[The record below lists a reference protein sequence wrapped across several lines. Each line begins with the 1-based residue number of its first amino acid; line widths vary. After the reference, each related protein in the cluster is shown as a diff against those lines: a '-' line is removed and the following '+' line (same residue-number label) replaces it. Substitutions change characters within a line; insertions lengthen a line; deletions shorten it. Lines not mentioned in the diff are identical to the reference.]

1 VEAVFKVKDFLK
13 LDGKF
18 KSFKNKNKM
27 EIQNLS
33 YTVNK
38 KTILEN
44 INVFFVKGMIHSIMS
59 PSGFGKSTLL
69 KCISGRYK
77 HSATIQLDNKPF
89 KGCGYMNQELYMMDS
104 LTVLQT
110 IQFYHNCSTKEKY
123 SHDFYKNY
131 LESFGL
137 QENILNRVIGDN
149 IIGGISG
156 GEKKRL
162 MLACHLLRNLP
173 VLILDEPLTGLDEAT
188 GNKIY
193 NLLEQHVQQHQ
204 NVCIIS
210 LHNPGTQIQTKLKSI
225 FMLNKNLSQQSPIS
239 IELKELTKSEY
250 FDIAL
255 KEEDEYKSNNSLITI
270 DSFSEDIETMNI
282 NPSYSKLLFYREL
295 SLIRKDK
302 AMILGR
308 FAVVFIISCLQSLII
323 GYHGYFT
330 DKIVHSINYFEQLN
344 YFIHLIICY
353 FTCSMFPMLF
363 IEQFFKSLQIV
374 RNEIDQGWYPF
385 FHIFHIKLLM
395 ESIIVVFLSIVYSI
409 ITYMPF
415 IYYSSLFWVYFLN
428 VFFTMF
434 FITLLLF
441 LLSLTNQSTLTLGG
455 TVLYNSFSFLFNIGY
470 LIKYHNKFTGI
481 VQVLSLMHLQSNSN
495 ILSIAE
501 YNPSIS
507 WLVKQINIAQNY
519 PHWTE
524 PLLITLGYIG
534 IGLVT
539 YYFVINR

>member
-1 VEAVFKVKDFLK
+1 LK

-27 EIQNLS
+27 EIENLS

-44 INVFFVKGMIHSIMS
+44 INVFFEKGKIHTIMS

-77 HSATIQLDNKPF
+77 HNATIQLDYKPF
-89 KGCGYMNQELYMMDS
+89 KGCGYMNQELHMMDS

-110 IQFYHNCSTKEKY
+110 IQFYHSCSTIENF
-123 SHDFYKNY
+123 SQDFYKNY

-137 QENILNRVIGDN
+137 QQNILDRLIGDN

-188 GNKIY
+188 SNKIY

-204 NVCIIS
+204 NVCIMS
-210 LHNPGTQIQTKLKSI
+210 LHNPGAQIQQKLKSI
-225 FMLNKNLSQQSPIS
+225 FMLDKTLTSQPLLP
-239 IELKELTKSEY
+239 IELKELPKSEY
-250 FDIAL
+250 VDIIL
-255 KEEDEYKSNNSLITI
+255 YEEDDKSS
-270 DSFSEDIETMNI
+270 DSSSCTLESTASTADI
-282 NPSYSKLLFYREL
+282 PKVSYSKILFYREL
-295 SLIRKDK
+295 SLIQKDK
-302 AMILGR
+302 TMILGR

-323 GYHGYFT
+323 GFHGYFT

-344 YFIHLIICY
+344 YFIHLVICY

-363 IEQFFKSLQIV
+363 IEQYFKSLQIV

-385 FHIFHIKLLM
+385 FHMFHIKLLM

-415 IYYSSLFWVYFLN
+415 LYYSSLFWVYFLN

-434 FITLLLF
+434 FITLFLF

-501 YNPSIS
+501 YNSNIS
-507 WLVKQINIAQNY
+507 WLAKQINITQNY
-519 PHWTE
+519 PHWTD

-539 YYFVINR
+539 YYLIISR

>member
-1 VEAVFKVKDFLK
+1 
-13 LDGKF
+13 
-18 KSFKNKNKM
+18 M

-38 KTILEN
+38 KTILES
-44 INVFFVKGMIHSIMS
+44 INVFFVKGKIHCIMS

-77 HSATIQLDNKPF
+77 HNATIQLDNKPF
-89 KGCGYMNQELYMMDS
+89 KGCGYMNQELYMMDT

-110 IQFYHNCSTKEKY
+110 IQFYHNCSTKELY
-123 SHDFYKNY
+123 SKDFYKNY

-137 QENILNRVIGDN
+137 QENILNRSIGNN

-173 VLILDEPLTGLDEAT
+173 VLIFDEPLTGLDEAT
-188 GNKIY
+188 SNKIY
-193 NLLEQHVQQHQ
+193 NLLEQHVKKYQ
-204 NVCIIS
+204 NVCIMS
-210 LHNPGTQIQTKLKSI
+210 LHNPGPQIQQKLDSVFI
-225 FMLNKNLSQQSPIS
+225 LNKNLTQQSPIS
-239 IELKELTKSEY
+239 IELKELPKSEY

-255 KEEDEYKSNNSLITI
+255 HEEDEYKSNDSLITI
-270 DSFSEDIETMNI
+270 DSCSEDIEIMNI
-282 NPSYSKLLFYREL
+282 HPSYSKLLFNREL
-295 SLIRKDK
+295 LLIQKDK

-323 GYHGYFT
+323 GFHGYFT
-330 DKIVHSINYFEQLN
+330 NKIVYSNNYFEQLN
-344 YFIHLIICY
+344 YFIHLVICY

-363 IEQFFKSLQIV
+363 IEQYFKSLQVI
-374 RNEIDQGWYPF
+374 RNEIDQGWYPYF
-385 FHIFHIKLLM
+385 NMFHIKLLM
-395 ESIIVVFLSIVYSI
+395 ESIIVVFLTIVYSI

-415 IYYSSLFWVYFLN
+415 MYYSSLFWVYFLN

-470 LIKYHNKFTGI
+470 LIKNHNKFTGL

-495 ILSIAE
+495 ILSITQ
-501 YNPSIS
+501 YNPTIS
-507 WLVKQINIAQNY
+507 WLVKQINISQTYTN
-519 PHWTE
+519 WMD

-534 IGLVT
+534 IGIVT
-539 YYFVINR
+539 YYLIISR

>member
-1 VEAVFKVKDFLK
+1 
-13 LDGKF
+13 
-18 KSFKNKNKM
+18 M

-38 KTILEN
+38 KTILED
-44 INVFFVKGMIHSIMS
+44 INVFFEKGKIHSIMS

-77 HSATIQLDNKPF
+77 HRATIQLDNKPF
-89 KGCGYMNQELYMMDS
+89 NGCGYMNQELYMMDS

-110 IQFYHNCSTKEKY
+110 IQFYHNCSTKEHF
-123 SHDFYKNY
+123 SQDFYKYY

-137 QENILNRVIGDN
+137 LESILNRPIGNN

-188 GNKIY
+188 SNKIY
-193 NLLEQHVQQHQ
+193 NLLEQHVEKYQ
-204 NVCIIS
+204 NVCIMS
-210 LHNPGTQIQTKLKSI
+210 LHAPGPHIQQKLKSV
-225 FMLNKNLSQQSPIS
+225 FMLNKNLTKQQLAP
-239 IELKELTKSEY
+239 IELKELPKSEY

-255 KEEDEYKSNNSLITI
+255 YEEDEYKSNNSLITI
-270 DSFSEDIETMNI
+270 DNCSVYSENINI
-282 NPSYSKLLFYREL
+282 NPSYSKLLFNREFL
-295 SLIRKDK
+295 LIRKDK
-302 AMILGR
+302 AMICGR

-323 GYHGYFT
+323 GFHGYFT
-330 DKIVHSINYFEQLN
+330 NNIVHSVNYFEQLN
-344 YFIHLIICY
+344 YFIHLVICY

-363 IEQFFKSLQIV
+363 MEQYFKSLQIV
-374 RNEIDQGWYPF
+374 RNEIDQGWYPYF
-385 FHIFHIKLLM
+385 DMFHIKFLM
-395 ESIIVVFLSIVYSI
+395 ESIIVVFLSIVYCI
-409 ITYMPF
+409 VTYNPF
-415 IYYSSLFWVYFLN
+415 SYYSSLFWVYFLN
-428 VFFTMF
+428 VFFTML

-507 WLVKQINIAQNY
+507 WLAKQINITQNY
-519 PHWTE
+519 PHWID
-524 PLLITLGYIG
+524 PILITMGYVG

-539 YYFVINR
+539 YYFLIRR

>member
-1 VEAVFKVKDFLK
+1 
-13 LDGKF
+13 
-18 KSFKNKNKM
+18 M

-44 INVFFVKGMIHSIMS
+44 VNVFFAKGKIHSIMS

-77 HSATIQLDNKPF
+77 HNAVIQLDNKPF

-110 IQFYHNCSTKEKY
+110 IQFYHNCSTKEHY
-123 SHDFYKNY
+123 SKDFYKNY

-137 QENILNRVIGDN
+137 QENILNRSIGNN

-188 GNKIY
+188 SNNIY
-193 NLLEQHVQQHQ
+193 NLLEQHVEKYQ
-204 NVCIIS
+204 NVCIMS
-210 LHNPGTQIQTKLKSI
+210 LHNPGSQIQQKLKSVFI
-225 FMLNKNLSQQSPIS
+225 LNKNLTKQPLAP
-239 IELKELTKSEY
+239 IELKELPKSEY

-255 KEEDEYKSNNSLITI
+255 HEEDEYKFNNSLITI
-270 DSFSEDIETMNI
+270 DSASEDFEII
-282 NPSYSKLLFYREL
+282 NVHPSYSKLLFYREL
-295 SLIRKDK
+295 LLIQKDK

-323 GYHGYFT
+323 GFHGYFT
-330 DKIVHSINYFEQLN
+330 DKIVHSTNYFEQLN
-344 YFIHLIICY
+344 YFIHLVICY

-363 IEQFFKSLQIV
+363 IEQYFKSLQVI
-374 RNEIDQGWYPF
+374 RNETDQGWYPY
-385 FHIFHIKLLM
+385 FHIFHIKFLM
-395 ESIIVVFLSIVYSI
+395 ESIIVVFLTIVYSI

-415 IYYSSLFWVYFLN
+415 MYYSSLFWVYFLN
-428 VFFTMF
+428 VFFTMS

-501 YNPSIS
+501 YNPNIS
-507 WLVKQINIAQNY
+507 WLVKQINITQNY
-519 PHWTE
+519 PRWFD
-524 PLLITLGYIG
+524 PLVITLGYIG

-539 YYFVINR
+539 YYLIISR